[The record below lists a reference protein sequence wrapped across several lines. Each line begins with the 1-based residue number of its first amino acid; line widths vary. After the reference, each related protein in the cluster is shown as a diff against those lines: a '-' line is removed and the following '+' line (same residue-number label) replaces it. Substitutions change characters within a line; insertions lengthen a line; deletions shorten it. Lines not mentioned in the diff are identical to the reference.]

1 MSNREEMMLRW
12 LVAAVGLECL
22 RVGGA
27 AAGGSATGY
36 AFQNRVRL
44 GFDDL
49 GIWALIFRA
58 LVI

>member
-1 MSNREEMMLRW
+1 MLRW
-12 LVAAVGLECL
+12 VVVAASLECL

-27 AAGGSATGY
+27 AAGGSATAY

-44 GFDDL
+44 GFGDL